1 MNHGQFC
8 KANQLVAA
16 VHNAEGGI
24 FEGLQSSHTYDF
36 YTRRLPMKYL
46 RFLLIGAMVCAAAG
60 CATTLGP
67 STPFANNPRYD
78 EFFTMAD
85 TNKDG
90 MMSRTEFMEAAG
102 KRYDMMMGKMKKMP
116 ADKSQAMMKGDSMT
130 REGFKMFLDEWMVYS
145 GS

>member
-1 MNHGQFC
+1 
-8 KANQLVAA
+8 
-16 VHNAEGGI
+16 
-24 FEGLQSSHTYDF
+24 
-36 YTRRLPMKYL
+36 MKYL

-102 KRYDMMMGKMKKMP
+102 KRYDMMMGKMKKIP
-116 ADKSQAMMKGDSMT
+116 ADKGQAMMKGESMT